1 MSKKKNEDVN
11 VEEYNDSVDESFK
24 EVSPADAGLDVAV
37 VPDEPKIVK
46 KSRAELKNEAILK
59 AVEEGNAVIKSV
71 RQIKTSGEMV
81 LEGAY
86 SKIEKYISSLNR
98 GYSTGLV
105 VLGQAGLGKS
115 FTVENVLKDKNMDF
129 ESIEAYITPP
139 ELFLA
144 LWRCRR
150 KGKVL
155 KLDDCYGVVENP
167 RCLSYLKSA
176 LASTQQRNANRVITN
191 GTQKPLQDP
200 ISGIYIPNSFVFE
213 GTVIIITNTL
223 PSKGEHIKAVLSR
236 CDFVTLE
243 FTDVQ
248 KFKIMDEII
257 KKPYDDTSVDERRY
271 CLEYLMEN
279 SKMCPKYKLNFRTLK
294 KLFEYYL
301 FNKDVTSGVLD
312 KSSFDIMAR
321 GLLELDN
328 DGIDDAD
335 IVCAKELE
343 THGELNREEKCEQF
357 MKLQDKSRATY
368 FRVLDRAGINHKVKK
383 ADGMIEPS
391 TELIEVPYVDE

>member
-1 MSKKKNEDVN
+1 MVRTSEVKENIV
-11 VEEYNDSVDESFK
+11 DSVVDS
-24 EVSPADAGLDVAV
+24 GLNVDVA
-37 VPDEPKIVK
+37 PDEPKVVK
-46 KSRAELKNEAILK
+46 KSKAELKQEAMLK
-59 AVEEGNAVIKSV
+59 AVEEGNAVIQSV
-71 RQIKTSGEMV
+71 RKIKTSGEMV

-200 ISGIYIPNSFVFE
+200 ISGIYVPNSFVFE
-213 GTVIIITNTL
+213 GTVIIITNAL

-243 FTDVQ
+243 FTDAQ

-257 KKPYDDTSVDERRY
+257 KKPYDDTSVDERQY
-271 CLEYLMEN
+271 CLEYLEEN

-301 FNKDVTSGVLD
+301 FNKDSRDVLD

-343 THGELNREEKCEQF
+343 THGELSREEKCEEF
-357 MKLQDKSRATY
+357 IRLQDKSRATY
-368 FRVLDRAGINHKVKK
+368 FRVLDRAGINHRVKK
-383 ADGMIEPS
+383 GDGVVESLPV
-391 TELIEVPYVDE
+391 EEYKDE